1 MSHETGE
8 TATGTTAVDEPRG
21 RGVLAPV
28 TDRLPTGRQVA
39 LGSTGLLGFVFAWWA
54 ASMLN
59 PQYILPSPVVV
70 VETFLAELRS
80 GRMLTALRQSVTHWI
95 PGTVVGTGLGVGLGV
110 ALAWN
115 DRLDRMVAPVV
126 RLLRPVPPLAL
137 IGFAIAWFG
146 INHTGAAFII
156 AVGAFWINFYNAYG
170 GVEGISADLTD
181 VARSLGVDDSLT
193 MIRKVVLPGAA
204 PEILTGVR
212 TGIGR
217 CWMLV
222 VAAEIFGVPGI
233 GQRIHV
239 ASNNLAVD
247 VVIAYIL
254 LLSLVYLVVDTAF
267 RAVQLRVVAW
277 QH

>member
-1 MSHETGE
+1 MSVDTEE
-8 TATGTTAVDEPRG
+8 AAVDARTLFASADRDWRHLARG
-21 RGVLAPV
+21 AAGLA
-28 TDRLPTGRQVA
+28 
-39 LGSTGLLGFVFAWWA
+39 GFVGVWWVV
-54 ASMLN
+54 SLFQN
-59 PQYILPSPVVV
+59 DLVLPSPVSVA
-70 VETFLAELRS
+70 ETFVAELLS
-80 GRMLTALRQSVTHWI
+80 GAMVTALFQSMLHWI
-95 PGTVVGTGLGVGLGV
+95 PGTIAGTLLGVGLGV
-110 ALAWN
+110 LLGWSRRADDTA
-115 DRLDRMVAPVV
+115 APVV

-146 INHTGAAFII
+146 INHAGAAFIV

-170 GVEGISADLTD
+170 GVEAVSEDLLD
-181 VARSLGVDDSLT
+181 VARSLGVSGDLAMVRT
-193 MIRKVVLPGAA
+193 VVLPSAL

-233 GQRIHV
+233 GRQILT

-254 LLSLVYLVVDTAF
+254 VLSLVFLVVDSAF
-267 RAVQLRVVAW
+267 RAVQRRVLVW
-277 QH
+277 RD